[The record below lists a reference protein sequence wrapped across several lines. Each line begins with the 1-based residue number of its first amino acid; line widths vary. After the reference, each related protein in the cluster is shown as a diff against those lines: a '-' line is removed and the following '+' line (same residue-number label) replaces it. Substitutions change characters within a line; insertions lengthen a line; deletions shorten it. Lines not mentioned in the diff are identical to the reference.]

1 MNSCYLQQICQNE
14 PEPKH
19 FLQDFPKLRC
29 YERTPSDIQAQHS
42 SPSPEASA
50 PSLPA
55 QGSITPLQLF
65 TIHHSHAPV
74 STLPRPVYSQSHGTE
89 HFQSSVLT
97 EIPSVLVYGLL
108 LNNTEAL
115 LSQISFTVIF
125 IQFKSGNPQ
134 AAL

>member
-19 FLQDFPKLRC
+19 FLQDFPKLGC
-29 YERTPSDIQAQHS
+29 YEGTHLPSDIQAQHS
-42 SPSPEASA
+42 SLSPKASA

-55 QGSITPLQLF
+55 QGSITSLQLF
-65 TIHHSHAPV
+65 IIHHSHAPV
-74 STLPRPVYSQSHGTE
+74 SALPRPVYSQSHGTE
-89 HFQSSVLT
+89 HFQSSALT

-125 IQFKSGNPQ
+125 TQFKSGNP
-134 AAL
+134 